1 MSHRLQTPATVSVSP
16 PSEEAWLAARRVARE
31 LDRILDET
39 VPHRTAVDPAAA
51 ELRLSTRQVYNLL
64 ARYRV
69 DRRVSSLLPR
79 TNGARKKRL
88 GDEIEEIIAATLR
101 AQWLTLEAPPL
112 APVVAEIRAR
122 CEEAGLAAPSYG
134 AVDRRI
140 PSLFSPEELAK
151 KRSANPKHLLRLSLL
166 LCDFNS
172 ENCHES
178 VGLSGYR
185 EPDFG

>member
-1 MSHRLQTPATVSVSP
+1 MRQSRT
-16 PSEEAWLAARRVARE
+16 ERRSIGR
-31 LDRILDET
+31 
-39 VPHRTAVDPAAA
+39 PA
-51 ELRLSTRQVYNLL
+51 ELRLSTRHVYNLL

-88 GDEIEEIIAATLR
+88 DHDVEEIIAATLR

-134 AVDRRI
+134 AIERRI
-140 PSLFSPEELAK
+140 PSLFSPEELAQEAIGEPEASAAAQSRDPDISAP
-151 KRSANPKHLLRLSLL
+151 RSRWRFVRSITRPRTSTSWRWWTAKASSSAGRT
-166 LCDFNS
+166 
-172 ENCHES
+172 
-178 VGLSGYR
+178 
-185 EPDFG
+185 